1 MSLIF
6 WALII
11 GAILTVVIKAAT
23 PSHPSQT
30 AQTAQ
35 TSHELSYN
43 IRPYQETTSS
53 MQQSVV
59 DHIKRDV
66 NSGYSSALITSIW
79 PGNAKVFLVMTD
91 ATDSELIGTVAID
104 NLYISNLYVVPS
116 KRKQG
121 FGEIL
126 MRSAEKRAHGQAEL
140 HCKGEHLRYYTK
152 LGWTMKTYVGDD
164 TYLMTKTI

>member
-6 WALII
+6 WMLMI

-23 PSHPSQT
+23 PSHTTQT
-30 AQTAQ
+30 TQTP
-35 TSHELSYN
+35 TTTPSYN
-43 IRPYQETTSS
+43 IRPYQERSS
-53 MQQSVV
+53 SVQQSVL

-66 NSGYSSALITSIW
+66 NLGYSSALITSVW

-116 KRKQG
+116 KRRQG

-152 LGWTMKTYVGDD
+152 LGWTIKTYIGDD